1 MEPEQD
7 LAEYRERLLNSMK
20 AGVRRSTCGAS
31 DAIQVF
37 VNQRRVGLLDGAG
50 AEATLQVQT
59 DARIENVQLRSE
71 DGVLL
76 GGLSAPEYGFRTTR
90 IPLLRDTMELRV
102 QNYAQGGSVSAVF
115 IPAIPAPSLWHR
127 ARRALAGVADAA
139 VPRPATGVAP
149 GMRAVA
155 FTQVLLAVALVGLVA
170 DRTTG
175 WMTPVR
181 SPLPVTQ
188 TEAPW
193 AAPLAEVTKLEQQLV
208 ELSRMQAKAVDT
220 IQTQQQGMAQLQ
232 RTMAKLSSTQETVA
246 SSVLTVKQE
255 MEQQRKGATRDA
267 DHMTRVIMSKAHS
280 AQEQLE
286 AEIHSLTVANDRFSK
301 EMSELE
307 QNNQDLKKRLKSAG
321 VDVSKATVSDRD
333 KPMVA
338 RQNEAIQ
345 PPNNPQLAEA
355 RPIPQ
360 QPPFLFWVTFSEG
373 TSQESIDQWVR
384 DMRGRKGTLNEG
396 WQAVEIVPPA
406 EPMDRFLDQIKQTKI
421 VKAVRVSR

>member
-20 AGVRRSTCGAS
+20 AGVRRSTCGAL

-59 DARIENVQLRSE
+59 DARIESVQLRSE

-90 IPLLRDTMELRV
+90 IPFMRDTMELRV

-115 IPAIPAPSLWHR
+115 IPAPSLWHR

-139 VPRPATGVAP
+139 VPRPATVVAP

-155 FTQVLLAVALVGLVA
+155 FTQVLLAVALVGLAA
-170 DRTTG
+170 DRMTG
-175 WMTPVR
+175 WMTPER
-181 SPLPVTQ
+181 TPFPVTPAA
-188 TEAPW
+188 APW
-193 AAPLAEVTKLEQQLV
+193 AVPLAEVAKLERQLL
-208 ELSRMQAKAVDT
+208 ELSQMQEKAVDT

-232 RTMAKLSSTQETVA
+232 RAIAKLSSTQETVA

-255 MEQQRKGATRDA
+255 MAQRRKGAGRDA
-267 DHMTRVIMSKAHS
+267 DRMTRVIMSKAHS
-280 AQEQLE
+280 EQEQLE
-286 AEIHSLTVANDRFSK
+286 AEIYSLTVANDRFSK
-301 EMSELE
+301 EMTDLE
-307 QNNQDLKKRLKSAG
+307 QHNQDLKKRLQSAG
-321 VDVSKATVSDRD
+321 LDVSKATVLDRE

-338 RQNEAIQ
+338 WQGETIQ
-345 PPNNPQLAEA
+345 PPQVAEA
-355 RPIPQ
+355 RPTPQ
-360 QPPFLFWVTFSEG
+360 QPPFLFWVTFSDG
-373 TSQESIDQWVR
+373 TSQEIIDQWVR
-384 DMRGRKGTLNEG
+384 EMRGRKGAVSEG

>member
-7 LAEYRERLLNSMK
+7 FAEYRERLLKGMRE
-20 AGVRRSTCGAS
+20 GIRRSAYGAS
-31 DAIQVF
+31 DPIQVF
-37 VNQRRVGLLDGAG
+37 VNQRRVGLLDGDG
-50 AEATLQVQT
+50 AEATLQVQSQT
-59 DARIENVQLRSE
+59 QIDSVQLRSE

-76 GGLSAPEYGFRTTR
+76 GGLSAPEYGFRSSR
-90 IPLLRDTMELRV
+90 ISLTRDTIELRV
-102 QNYAQGGSVSAVF
+102 HNHAQGGSVSAVF
-115 IPAIPAPSLWHR
+115 IPAPRLWHR
-127 ARRALAGVADAA
+127 ARRALVGVADSA
-139 VPRPATGVAP
+139 VPRPVTFAGS
-149 GMRAVA
+149 GMRAIA

-175 WMTPVR
+175 WMTPVHP
-181 SPLPVTQ
+181 PLPVTQ

-208 ELSRMQAKAVDT
+208 ELSRMQAKAVET

-246 SSVLTVKQE
+246 SSVLTVTQE
-255 MEQQRKGATRDA
+255 MEQRRKGAGRDA
-267 DHMTRVIMSKAHS
+267 DRLTRVIMSKAHS
-280 AQEQLE
+280 EQEQLE
-286 AEIHSLTVANDRFSK
+286 AEIRSLTVANDRLSN
-301 EMSELE
+301 ELSQLD
-307 QNNQDLKKRLKSAG
+307 QNNQELKKRLKSAG
-321 VDVSKATVSDRD
+321 VDVSKATVSDRE

-338 RQNEAIQ
+338 QQNEAVQ
-345 PPNNPQLAEA
+345 PPNTPQVAEA

-360 QPPFLFWVTFSEG
+360 QSPFLFWVTFSDG

-384 DMRGRKGTLNEG
+384 EMRGRKGTLSEG